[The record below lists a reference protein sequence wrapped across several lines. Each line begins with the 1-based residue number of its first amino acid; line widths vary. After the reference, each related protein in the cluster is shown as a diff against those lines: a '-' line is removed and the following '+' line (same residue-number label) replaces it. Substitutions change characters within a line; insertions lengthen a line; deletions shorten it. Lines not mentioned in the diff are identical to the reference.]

1 MPIVTDFG
9 IAFDDGPLTP
19 LAEVGDRSGLHVL
32 APPDADAEALVAIAC
47 RHRLIAIAFE
57 KFTDGRGFSLARR
70 LRDLGHRGRLRAH
83 GWLIPDQFAYARA
96 CGFDE
101 VQVPDATLA
110 RQGAS
115 VWERAAAAPVPPFRR
130 RAGETVWA

>member
-1 MPIVTDFG
+1 MPIVTDYG
-9 IAFDDGPLTP
+9 IGLDDGPLVP
-19 LAEVGDRSGLHVL
+19 LAEIGDRSGLHVL
-32 APPDADAEALVAIAC
+32 APADADPDALLSVAA
-47 RHRLIAIAFE
+47 RHRLIAIEFV

-83 GWLIPDQFAYARA
+83 GWLIPDQFSYARA

-110 RQGAS
+110 RQGAA
-115 VWERAAAAPVPPFRR
+115 VWERAWDAPVPPFRR
-130 RAGETVWA
+130 RAGLPLSA